1 MTSVAKQVWKAIEE
15 DIVIRRSMEK
25 KIVNI
30 RALAVYIIKE
40 HKLPATID
48 AVITAIR
55 RYKED
60 GPLEKKYEEA
70 KKIISLSEDVRLT
83 SNIIS
88 IAIEK
93 NKKTQEILQKVFS
106 LIDYEK
112 GQLLVII
119 QGEGSIKI
127 MINKK
132 NEKKILSCID
142 QKSII
147 KIEGN
152 LAQINIQLSEVAV
165 KTPGIITVLSTEL
178 MMHNINVVEVM
189 SCVPEM
195 FFFVK
200 QKDVVKAYELLF
212 NLCGI

>member
-88 IAIEK
+88 IAIH
-93 NKKTQEILQKVFS
+93 NPEIT
-106 LIDYEK
+106 
-112 GQLLVII
+112 
-119 QGEGSIKI
+119 SISCKI
-127 MINKK
+127 KWNYR
-132 NEKKILSCID
+132 N
-142 QKSII
+142 
-147 KIEGN
+147 
-152 LAQINIQLSEVAV
+152 
-165 KTPGIITVLSTEL
+165 
-178 MMHNINVVEVM
+178 
-189 SCVPEM
+189 
-195 FFFVK
+195 
-200 QKDVVKAYELLF
+200 
-212 NLCGI
+212 

>member
-1 MTSVAKQVWKAIEE
+1 MTSMARQVWKIIEE
-15 DIVIRRSMEK
+15 DVVIRRALEK
-25 KIVNI
+25 GVVNMH
-30 RALAVYIIKE
+30 ALAVHLIKE
-40 HKLPATID
+40 HKLHAGAH

-55 RYKED
+55 RYKEE
-60 GPLEKKYEEA
+60 GPLEKKYETA
-70 KKIISLSEDVRLT
+70 KKIISQSEDVRIT
-83 SNIIS
+83 SNIVS

-93 NKKTQEILQKVFS
+93 NRKTQDILQKVFS

-112 GQLLVII
+112 GQLLVLM
-119 QGEGSIKI
+119 QGDESIKI

-132 NEKKILSCID
+132 NEKKVLSCID
-142 QKSII
+142 KKLILH
-147 KIEGN
+147 IEDN
-152 LAQINIQLSEVAV
+152 LAQINIQLSATAV

-195 FFFVK
+195 LFFVK

-212 NLCGI
+212 NMCGI